1 MYYNNIFEGE
11 KKGAIMMGVCRGR
24 MSEGLDFSDDAAR
37 LVIVVGIPYPMVAD
51 PKIVLKK
58 HYLDTRCAD
67 VTVAKELRTLKGSDW
82 YNQQATRAV
91 N

>member
-1 MYYNNIFEGE
+1 MLREPKEPHLFAKTIEMYYNNIFEGE

-58 HYLDTRCAD
+58 H
-67 VTVAKELRTLKGSDW
+67 
-82 YNQQATRAV
+82 
-91 N
+91 